1 MVGGGCQFFPDTADR
16 HHPLEAAP
24 ASLACIPAHMF
35 SALRAR
41 ISKASGYIT
50 AVSTKPSPAVY
61 RRRRIVALLLLVA
74 VIALIW
80 WGVSAII
87 GLFAAGKPD
96 AAPAPSSPA
105 APATTPAT
113 TAESGEATTPGD
125 TPAPQT
131 PAEPQPCQPEDI
143 TVTAAT
149 DARSYG
155 PDARPKLSFSIENT
169 GANKCTFNVGTAV
182 QQFRITSGSDQIWA
196 STDCQKNPENQQVLL
211 EPGRKFESPQLE
223 WVRERSTPDTCDAE
237 RPAAVGGDSYYHLK
251 VTVNGAESEPVMFV
265 LE

>member
-1 MVGGGCQFFPDTADR
+1 
-16 HHPLEAAP
+16 
-24 ASLACIPAHMF
+24 MF

-96 AAPAPSSPA
+96 AAPARSSPA
-105 APATTPAT
+105 APATTPE
-113 TAESGEATTPGD
+113 TAKDTTPGD
-125 TPAPQT
+125 SSQPQT
-131 PAEPQPCQPEDI
+131 PAEPQPCKPEDI
-143 TVTAAT
+143 TVIAAT

-155 PDARPKLSFSIENT
+155 PDTRPKLSFSIENT
-169 GANKCTFNVGTAV
+169 GANKCTFNVGTAA

-211 EPGRKFESPQLE
+211 EPGRKFDSPQLE

-237 RPAAVGGDSYYHLK
+237 RPAAVGGDAYYHLR

>member
-1 MVGGGCQFFPDTADR
+1 
-16 HHPLEAAP
+16 
-24 ASLACIPAHMF
+24 MF

-50 AVSTKPSPAVY
+50 AVSTKPSPADY
-61 RRRRIVALLLLVA
+61 RRRRIVALLLLIA

-80 WGVSAII
+80 WGVSALI
-87 GLFAAGKPD
+87 GFFAADKPD
-96 AAPAPSSPA
+96 AAPATNPST
-105 APATTPAT
+105 APTATPQTGEG
-113 TAESGEATTPGD
+113 TAPGD
-125 TPAPQT
+125 TSQPQT
-131 PAEPQPCQPEDI
+131 PAEPQPCKPEDI

-155 PDARPKLSFSIENT
+155 ADSRPKLSFSIENT
-169 GANKCTFNVGTAV
+169 GTNKCIFNVGTAV

-196 STDCQKNPENQQVLL
+196 STDCQQNPENQQVLL

>member
-1 MVGGGCQFFPDTADR
+1 M
-16 HHPLEAAP
+16 
-24 ASLACIPAHMF
+24 
-35 SALRAR
+35 
-41 ISKASGYIT
+41 
-50 AVSTKPSPAVY
+50 
-61 RRRRIVALLLLVA
+61 
-74 VIALIW
+74 
-80 WGVSAII
+80 
-87 GLFAAGKPD
+87 
-96 AAPAPSSPA
+96 
-105 APATTPAT
+105 
-113 TAESGEATTPGD
+113 
-125 TPAPQT
+125 
-131 PAEPQPCQPEDI
+131 
-143 TVTAAT
+143 TAAT

-223 WVRERSTPDTCDAE
+223 WVRERSTPDTCEAE

>member
-1 MVGGGCQFFPDTADR
+1 
-16 HHPLEAAP
+16 
-24 ASLACIPAHMF
+24 MF
-35 SALRAR
+35 SALHAG

-80 WGVSAII
+80 WGISAII
-87 GLFAAGKPD
+87 GLFAADKPD
-96 AAPAPSSPA
+96 AAPATNPPT
-105 APATTPAT
+105 APATTP
-113 TAESGEATTPGD
+113 EAGKTTTPGD
-125 TPAPQT
+125 TSQPQT
-131 PAEPQPCQPEDI
+131 PAEPRPCGPEDV

-169 GANKCTFNVGTAV
+169 GANKCIFNVGTAV

-196 STDCQKNPENQQVLL
+196 STDCQQNPENQQVLL

>member
-1 MVGGGCQFFPDTADR
+1 
-16 HHPLEAAP
+16 
-24 ASLACIPAHMF
+24 MF
-35 SALRAR
+35 SALHAR

-50 AVSTKPSPAVY
+50 AVSTKPSPADY

-74 VIALIW
+74 VVALTW
-80 WGVSAII
+80 WGVNALI
-87 GLFAAGKPD
+87 GLFAADKPD
-96 AAPAPSSPA
+96 AAPATNPPT
-105 APATTPAT
+105 APATTP
-113 TAESGEATTPGD
+113 EAGKTTTPGD
-125 TPAPQT
+125 TSQPQT
-131 PAEPQPCQPEDI
+131 PAEPRPCGPEDV

-169 GANKCTFNVGTAV
+169 GANKCIFNVGTAV

-196 STDCQKNPENQQVLL
+196 STDCQQNPENQQVLL

>member
-1 MVGGGCQFFPDTADR
+1 
-16 HHPLEAAP
+16 
-24 ASLACIPAHMF
+24 MF
-35 SALRAR
+35 SALHAR

-50 AVSTKPSPAVY
+50 AVSTKPSPADY

-74 VIALIW
+74 VVALIW
-80 WGVSAII
+80 WGASAII
-87 GLFAAGKPD
+87 GLFAADKPD
-96 AAPAPSSPA
+96 AAPATNPPT
-105 APATTPAT
+105 APATTP
-113 TAESGEATTPGD
+113 EAGKTTTPGD
-125 TPAPQT
+125 TSQPQT
-131 PAEPQPCQPEDI
+131 PAEPRPCGPEDV

-169 GANKCTFNVGTAV
+169 GANKCIFNVGTAV

-196 STDCQKNPENQQVLL
+196 STDCQQNPENQQVLL

>member
-1 MVGGGCQFFPDTADR
+1 
-16 HHPLEAAP
+16 
-24 ASLACIPAHMF
+24 MF
-35 SALRAR
+35 SALHAG

-80 WGVSAII
+80 WGASAII
-87 GLFAAGKPD
+87 GLFAADKPD
-96 AAPAPSSPA
+96 AAPATNPPT
-105 APATTPAT
+105 APATTP
-113 TAESGEATTPGD
+113 EAGKTTTPGD
-125 TPAPQT
+125 TSQPQT
-131 PAEPQPCQPEDI
+131 PAEPRPCGPEDV

-169 GANKCTFNVGTAV
+169 GANKCIFNVGTAV

-196 STDCQKNPENQQVLL
+196 STDCQQNPENQQVLL

-251 VTVNGAESEPVMFV
+251 VTVNGAESAPVMFV